1 MRESVTDIFTPS
13 MAARELGRILETD
26 PNPAHRLMAVENLGK
41 YRGQWDIFQALLPG
55 LCDPDPVVY
64 QATVLALSR
73 T

>member
-1 MRESVTDIFTPS
+1 MKRAVTDIFTPS

-26 PNPAHRLMAVENLGK
+26 PNPAHRLMAVEILGK

-55 LCDPDPVVY
+55 LCDPDPAVY

-73 T
+73 M